1 MSLQHE
7 LDLVFFM
14 SKKQSFCNKFLP
26 PSVIAVREL
35 PLSTSTPRGGG
46 GVGPKADIRLEISKG
61 GCVNLRTRRGGGP
74 KTRNFCGRT

>member
-1 MSLQHE
+1 MSI
-7 LDLVFFM
+7 
-14 SKKQSFCNKFLP
+14 KQPVCNKFLP

-61 GCVNLRTRRGGGP
+61 GCVNLRTRGGRGSKNP
-74 KTRNFCGRT
+74 KFLRTYLMEAP